1 VGTVTVGVDV
11 GQRVDPT
18 AVAVVEIE
26 ERPREDGR
34 GGTEYHHM
42 DYHHMVRHLERL
54 PLGTPYPQVAER
66 VARIVSGIRA
76 RAGSYP
82 ELYLDATGVGTPV
95 VDALKDAGVDAKVV
109 ATYFNHGDRRTPVE
123 GGKEV
128 RLGKAFL
135 VSRMQALLQSELLHL
150 PRTSE
155 AEVLAEELLDYEI
168 RVSEDANDKYGA
180 FRVGT
185 HDDLVTALGLAV
197 QKDPAPSIAL
207 ASALD
212 TSGDVRDPNATRGTY
227 IHSHGDALSDGS
239 GADLGPYP
247 TVRFGPP
254 SPGYP
259 ESGGSRW

>member
-1 VGTVTVGVDV
+1 M
-11 GQRVDPT
+11 
-18 AVAVVEIE
+18 AVVEIE
-26 ERPREDGR
+26 ERPRRSQDGR
-34 GGTEYHHM
+34 GGTEYHH
-42 DYHHMVRHLERL
+42 VARHLERL
-54 PLGTPYPQVAER
+54 PLGTPYPRVAER
-66 VARIVSGIRA
+66 VADIVTGVRA

-82 ELYLDATGVGTPV
+82 ELYVDATGVGTPI
-95 VDALKDAGVDAKVV
+95 VDTLREAGIDARLIAV
-109 ATYFNHGDRRTPVE
+109 YINHGDRRTPVE

-150 PRTSE
+150 PRTPE

-207 ASALD
+207 AAPLD
-212 TSGDVRDPNATRGTY
+212 TSSDVRDVPLGGSSAEGGGY
-227 IHSHGDALSDGS
+227 FSFPLS
-239 GADLGPYP
+239 
-247 TVRFGPP
+247 PP
-254 SPGYP
+254 DEGYP
-259 ESGGSRW
+259 RSPW

>member
-1 VGTVTVGVDV
+1 VDV

-18 AVAVVEIE
+18 AIAVVEIE
-26 ERPREDGR
+26 ERPRGDGR
-34 GGTEYHHM
+34 GGTEYHYM
-42 DYHHMVRHLERL
+42 ARHLERL
-54 PLGTPYPQVAER
+54 PLGTPYPRVAER
-66 VARIVSGIRA
+66 VTRIVSGVRA

-95 VDALKDAGVDAKVV
+95 VDALRDAGVDAKVV
-109 ATYFNHGDRRTPVE
+109 AVYFNHGDRRTPVE
-123 GGKEV
+123 GGAEV
-128 RLGKAFL
+128 RLGKAYL

-207 ASALD
+207 AAPLD
-212 TSGDVRDPNATRGTY
+212 TRGDVRVAPMGSTRRYGDDPSSAGGY
-227 IHSHGDALSDGS
+227 LSF
-239 GADLGPYP
+239 P
-247 TVRFGPP
+247 TGPP
-254 SPGYP
+254 ADHHPLAG
-259 ESGGSRW
+259 RL

>member
-18 AVAVVEIE
+18 AVAVVELE
-26 ERPREDGR
+26 ERPRRDGR
-34 GGTEYHHM
+34 EGTEYHH
-42 DYHHMVRHLERL
+42 VARHLERL
-54 PLGTPYPQVAER
+54 PLGSPYPRVAER
-66 VARIVSGIRA
+66 VAGIVSGVRA
-76 RAGSYP
+76 RSGSYP
-82 ELYLDATGVGTPV
+82 ELYVDATGVGTPV
-95 VDALKDAGVDAKVV
+95 VDALREAGIV
-109 ATYFNHGDRRTPVE
+109 ARLIPVYFNHGDRRTPVE
-123 GGKEV
+123 GGEI

-197 QKDPAPSIAL
+197 QKDPAPSIAI
-207 ASALD
+207 AVPLD
-212 TSGDVRDPNATRGTY
+212 TRGDVRDVPSATARSQRDDPGEGGY
-227 IHSHGDALSDGS
+227 FSFPLSPPDEGHP
-239 GADLGPYP
+239 GP
-247 TVRFGPP
+247 
-254 SPGYP
+254 
-259 ESGGSRW
+259 W